1 MVNDEKLAIFFFI
14 IYSLYSI
21 IILGEIMKKVLLCI
35 MDGVGIRE
43 SSLGNALKNANTKT
57 LDRLMKEYPN
67 ILLEASGEYVGLPD
81 GQMGNS
87 EVGHM
92 AIGSGRVIYQSLE
105 KINKSIKERNFFR
118 NKELLSAIEHARSNN
133 SKLHLIGLLS
143 DGGIH
148 SHIDHLFALLDFCK
162 RENFTNVYL
171 HIITDGRDTA
181 PDSGIIYIKKLKDK
195 LEELQFGK
203 IATVCGRYYMMDRDN
218 RFERVKLAYDML
230 TEASGDK
237 YDYPEQAW
245 KNNQARGITD
255 EFINPSVINKDGMIE
270 DHDSIITFNYRPDRL
285 SELYAAITNK
295 NFTCFDRKILNNIK
309 LVTMMPVSSE
319 VICTNAFKPENID
332 NVLGKVIAD
341 NNLSQLRIAET
352 EKYAH
357 VTYFFDG
364 GKELEL
370 NNCKRILIP
379 SPKVETYDKQPEM
392 SAYIITDTLI
402 KEIDNKYDLVVLN
415 YANGDMVGH
424 TGVYEKG
431 IIAVETIDACIEK
444 IINNIDLNEYTII
457 ITADHGNCEQMI
469 NDDNTINTAHTTNLV
484 PFIVLDKNIKLKEN
498 NVGSLPDI
506 APTILKIMGSNIP
519 KEMTGDVL
527 INE

>member
-1 MVNDEKLAIFFFI
+1 
-14 IYSLYSI
+14 
-21 IILGEIMKKVLLCI
+21 MKKVLLCI

-43 SSLGNALKNANTKT
+43 STLGNALKNANTKT
-57 LDRLMKEYPN
+57 LDKLMEEYPN
-67 ILLEASGEYVGLPD
+67 ILLNASGEYVGLPS

-87 EVGHM
+87 EVGHST
-92 AIGSGRVIYQSLE
+92 IGSGRVIYQSLE
-105 KINKSIKERNFFR
+105 KINRSIKNGSFYQ
-118 NKELLSAIEHARSNN
+118 NKEILGAIVHAKNNN

-148 SHIDHLFALLDFCK
+148 SHINHLFSLLDICQKEKFY
-162 RENFTNVYL
+162 NVYI
-171 HIITDGRDTA
+171 HVITDGRDTA
-181 PDSGIIYIKKLKDK
+181 PDSGIKYIKQLKEK
-195 LEELQFGK
+195 INNLGFGK

-230 TEASGDK
+230 TKGLGDK
-237 YDYPEQAW
+237 YNYPEQAW

-255 EFINPSVINKDGMIE
+255 EFINPSIINNDGLIE
-270 DHDSIITFNYRPDRL
+270 DNDSIITFNFRPDRL
-285 SELYAAITNK
+285 RELYASITNK
-295 NFTCFDRKILNNIK
+295 DFPCFDRIILNNIK
-309 LVTMMPVSSE
+309 LVTMMPVAKE
-319 VICTNAFKPENID
+319 VICTNAFSHEKID
-332 NVLGKVIAD
+332 NVLGKVISD

-379 SPKVETYDKQPEM
+379 SPKVDTYDKQPEM
-392 SAYIITDTLI
+392 SAYEITETLL
-402 KEIDNKYDLVVLN
+402 KEMKNKYDLIVLN

-431 IIAVETIDACIEK
+431 IIAIETVDKCLEKLIDN
-444 IINNIDLNEYTII
+444 INLNEYTVI

-469 NDDNTINTAHTTNLV
+469 NDDGSINTAHTTNLV
-484 PFIVLDKNIKLKEN
+484 PFIILDKKIRFRKE
-498 NVGSLPDI
+498 VGSLSDI
-506 APTILKIMGSNIP
+506 ASTILKIINLNIP
-519 KEMTGDVL
+519 KDMTGDVL
-527 INE
+527 IDE

>member
-1 MVNDEKLAIFFFI
+1 
-14 IYSLYSI
+14 
-21 IILGEIMKKVLLCI
+21 MKKVLLCI
-35 MDGVGIRE
+35 MDGVGIR
-43 SSLGNALKNANTKT
+43 SSSKGNALKNANTKT
-57 LDRLMKEYPN
+57 LDYLMNKYPN
-67 ILLEASGEYVGLPD
+67 ILLHASSGYVGLPE

-87 EVGHM
+87 EVGHST
-92 AIGSGRVIYQSLE
+92 IGSGRIIYQSLE
-105 KINKSIKERNFFR
+105 KINRSIKDGTFYQNQ
-118 NKELLSAIEHARSNN
+118 ELLNAVKYAKEHH

-148 SHIDHLFALLDFCK
+148 SHINHLFAILDLCQK
-162 RENFTNVYL
+162 ENFTNVYI
-171 HIITDGRDTA
+171 HVITDGRDTA
-181 PDSGIIYIKKLKDK
+181 PDSGINYIKMLKEKLDSIG
-195 LEELQFGK
+195 FGK

-230 TEASGDK
+230 TKSLGDK

-255 EFINPSVINKDGMIE
+255 EFINPSIINTNGAIE
-270 DHDSIITFNYRPDRL
+270 DYDAIITFNFRPDRL
-285 SELYAAITNK
+285 RELYATLTNK
-295 NFTCFDRKILNNIK
+295 DFSCFDRIILNNIK
-309 LVTMMPVSSE
+309 LVTMMPVAKD
-319 VICTNAFKPENID
+319 VICTNAFGHEKID
-332 NVLGKVIAD
+332 NVLGKIISD

-364 GKELEL
+364 GKELAL

-379 SPKVETYDKQPEM
+379 SPKVDTYDKQPEM
-392 SAYIITDTLI
+392 SAYEITETLL
-402 KEIDNKYDLVVLN
+402 KELNNKYDLIVLN

-431 IIAVETIDACIEK
+431 IIAVETVDACIEK
-444 IINNIDLNEYTII
+444 LIENINLNEYTVI

-469 NDDNTINTAHTTNLV
+469 NDDDTINTSHTTNLV
-484 PFIVLDKNIKLKEN
+484 PFIILDKGIKLKKT
-498 NVGSLPDI
+498 VGSLSDI
-506 APTILKIMGSNIP
+506 APTILKIMNIAIP

-527 INE
+527 IDE